1 LLALLL
7 LHANNVV
14 SRDRLIDELW
24 DGSPPE
30 TASTALQVHV
40 SQLRKALGHD
50 AIVTQAPG
58 YMVKVE
64 PGALDLDRFELLHK
78 EAQGLDAET
87 SAERLR
93 EALAL
98 WRGAPLA
105 DVDESVARP
114 ERAQLEER
122 RASAVEQRIAADLD
136 LGRHA
141 DLVSELETL
150 VREDPLRERRRA
162 QLMLALYRSGRQAD
176 ALDTYRSGRK
186 TLADELG
193 LEPGGELRQLE
204 KAILGHDPALD
215 APVVPRRDEPTIEQ
229 RSRRIGGRR
238 RVAVAIGALLLA
250 GAVAAI
256 IIVSTGDSNTV
267 VVEPNSV
274 AVVDP
279 RNGKVV
285 ADVPIGGRPV
295 AIAIGAGGV
304 WVANADDQTI
314 VRIDPKSRKV
324 VKTIGGLGTNISD
337 VAVGFDSVWVAGGN
351 DGTLTRIDP
360 GLNAPG
366 EPIDL
371 GKDTGVVPQAV
382 FLVATGGGNVWVTR
396 GNTLLRIDPHD
407 SQVTKTIAA
416 SRPQGLGVGAG
427 SVWLTQLNE
436 HLLRFETTTGK
447 RTGDQD
453 MSSSVFSPLVYGGSL
468 WLIAYADK
476 PRVLSVD
483 PSTLTEGAAIPFTIA
498 QYPFDLASGAGAVWT
513 VSPDDDS
520 VWRIDPSTARA
531 TRFAEVGHHPISVA
545 AGDGAVWVGV
555 QEEKLN

>member
-1 LLALLL
+1 
-7 LHANNVV
+7 V

-50 AIVTQAPG
+50 VIVTQAPG
-58 YMVKVE
+58 YMIDVE
-64 PGALDLDRFELLHK
+64 PGALDLDRFELLQK

-87 SAERLR
+87 SAERLG

-105 DVDESVARP
+105 DVDDSVARL

-122 RASAVEQRIAADLD
+122 RASAVEQRIAAELD

-141 DLVSELETL
+141 ELVPELETL
-150 VREDPLRERRRA
+150 VREEPLRERRRA

-186 TLADELG
+186 LLADELG

-204 KAILGHDPALD
+204 RAILAHDPSLD
-215 APVVPRRDEPTIEQ
+215 APVAPRRIEPQTPRARA
-229 RSRRIGGRR
+229 RSRL
-238 RVAVAIGALLLA
+238 VVAIGALLLV

-256 IIVSTGDSNTV
+256 VVAFTGDSNRIV
-267 VVEPNSV
+267 VVPNSV

-279 RNGKVV
+279 KTGAIV

-314 VRIDPKSRKV
+314 VRIDPKSKKV

-337 VAVGFDSVWVAGGN
+337 VAVGFDAVWVAGGN

-371 GKDTGVVPQAV
+371 GKDPGLVPQAV
-382 FLVATGGGNVWVTR
+382 FLVATGGGSVWVTR
-396 GNTLLRIDPHD
+396 GNTLLRIDPAD
-407 SQVTKTIAA
+407 NRVTKAIAV

-427 SVWLTQLNE
+427 SVWLTELNE

-447 RTGDQD
+447 PTGDQD
-453 MSSSVFSPLVYGGSL
+453 MSSSLFSPLVYGGSL
-468 WLIAYADK
+468 WLIAYAQAPK
-476 PRVLSVD
+476 ILSVD
-483 PSTLTEGAAIPFTIA
+483 PSTLTEAATIPFTIA

-520 VWRIDPSTARA
+520 VWRVDPTTARA

>member
-1 LLALLL
+1 LLL
-7 LHANNVV
+7 LHANRVV

-30 TASTALQVHV
+30 TAATALQVHV

-58 YMVKVE
+58 YMVRVE
-64 PGALDLDRFELLHK
+64 PGALDLDRFELLQK

-87 SAERLR
+87 SAGRLR

-105 DVDESVARP
+105 DVDESVARA
-114 ERAQLEER
+114 ERAELDER
-122 RASAVEQRIAADLD
+122 RASAVEQRIAAELD

-141 DLVSELETL
+141 ELVPELETL

-176 ALDTYRSGRK
+176 ALDSYRSGRK
-186 TLADELG
+186 LLADELG

-204 KAILGHDPALD
+204 KAILGQDPLLD
-215 APVVPRRDEPTIEQ
+215 PPVAPRRDEPTTEERALRAGG
-229 RSRRIGGRR
+229 RSRF
-238 RVAVAIGALLLA
+238 AVTLGALLLV
-250 GAVAAI
+250 GAIVA
-256 IIVSTGDSNTV
+256 IVITFTGGSSSIA
-267 VVEPNSV
+267 VEANSV

-279 RNGKVV
+279 KTGAVV

-304 WVANADDQTI
+304 WVVNADDQTI

-324 VKTIGGLGTNISD
+324 VKTIGGIGSNVSD

-360 GLNAPG
+360 ALNAPG
-366 EPIDL
+366 EPVDL
-371 GKDTGVVPQAV
+371 GRDTGLLPQAV
-382 FLVATGGGNVWVTR
+382 FLVATGGESVWVTR

-407 SQVTKTIAA
+407 DQVTKTIAA
-416 SRPQGLGVGAG
+416 NRPQGLGVGAG
-427 SVWLTQLNE
+427 SVWLTLLNE
-436 HLLRFETTTGK
+436 HLLRFDPTTGK
-447 RTGDQD
+447 RTGDED
-453 MSSSVFSPLVYGGSL
+453 MSSSLFTPVVHGGSL
-468 WLIAYADK
+468 WLVAYADRPK
-476 PRVLSVD
+476 VLSVD
-483 PSTLTEGAAIPFTIA
+483 PSTLTEVASIPFTID

-513 VSPDDDS
+513 VSPTDGS
-520 VWRIDPSTARA
+520 LWRIDPTTARA
-531 TRFAEVGHHPISVA
+531 ARVVKVGHHPISVA
-545 AGDGAVWVGV
+545 ASDGAVWVGV
-555 QEEKLN
+555 QEEPLN